1 MEDKIKNTI
10 IVFILSILFIIV
22 SLIFGELN
30 KEPNADIKKAT
41 SKQAKSQNQAT
52 QPQINPPLTNN
63 ATSGTDSITTS
74 NYANQ
79 TLSYFYYI
87 PQNVMQNK
95 QVRPP
100 YLILVPGLSGRG
112 EDFTTQVFKDFANQ
126 NGFVIIAPSF
136 VFDQKNWENK
146 TSYQYPAVWSGK
158 AMNDILNSFDTKQ
171 GLKPSRIYMLGFS
184 AGAQFALRYS
194 LLYPDYV
201 TACSII
207 AAGEADMPTQY
218 QATKFLIAVGDQDE
232 QDRINKARDFYY
244 AATAQKIDIYYKEYK
259 NIAHQLADEEINDS
273 FLMFSKINEVG
284 DK

>member
-10 IVFILSILFIIV
+10 IVFILAIFFIII
-22 SLIFGELN
+22 SLVFGELN
-30 KEPNADIKKAT
+30 KEPSQKAET
-41 SKQAKSQNQAT
+41 SQKTQSNQAT
-52 QPQINPPLTNN
+52 AQPQINPPLTKD
-63 ATSGTDSITTS
+63 AISGTDSITTS

-95 QVRPP
+95 QARHP
-100 YLILVPGLSGRG
+100 YLILVPDLSTRG

-126 NGFVIIAPSF
+126 NNFVIISPSF
-136 VFDQKNWENK
+136 VFDQKNWQNK
-146 TSYQYPAVWSGK
+146 TSYQYPAVWSGQ

-194 LLYPDYV
+194 LLYPDYI
-201 TACSII
+201 TACVII
-207 AAGEADMPTQY
+207 AAGEVDMPTKY
-218 QATKFLIAVGDQDE
+218 QATKFLISVGDQDE

-244 AATAQKIDIYYKEYK
+244 AADAQKIDIYYKEYK
-259 NIAHQLADEEINDS
+259 SIAHQLSDEEINDA
-273 FLMFSKINEVG
+273 FTMFSKINEVG
-284 DK
+284 DN